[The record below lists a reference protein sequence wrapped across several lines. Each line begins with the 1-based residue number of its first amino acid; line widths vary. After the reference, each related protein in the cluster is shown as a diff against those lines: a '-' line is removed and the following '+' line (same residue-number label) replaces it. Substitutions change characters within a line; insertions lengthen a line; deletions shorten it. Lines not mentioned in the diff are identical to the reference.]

1 MEDVEKLINQLTN
14 EQKMIVLKKIL
25 DMLNSNESPN

>member
-14 EQKMIVLKKIL
+14 EQKIIVLKKIL
-25 DMLNSNESPN
+25 DMLNSKGSPN